1 VANAARRPWIV
12 ALQMRASRVLIAAG
26 AIGLGLV
33 AGVRVDSALG
43 AQRARAELEAE
54 FAAGAPGLIPGLV
67 GHASGPMEASRT
79 ARTGTPVGRLTIPAV
94 GLRSWSSMGPTS
106 SA

>member
-1 VANAARRPWIV
+1 MANAARRPWIV

-26 AIGLGLV
+26 AIGLALV

-54 FAAGAPGLIPGLV
+54 FAAVEAPEPHFGLQRIV
-67 GHASGPMEASRT
+67 TR
-79 ARTGTPVGRLTIPAV
+79 RLPNSFAAD
-94 GLRSWSSMGPTS
+94 SSLPR
-106 SA
+106 